1 MGYFGAACPAL
12 PIQQELTMVLA
23 VSVCCTPRPM
33 NRVTPAFVLPLLLLA
48 PGICGAGIW
57 DLIRSHRDLE
67 VITVTDVSTESGFR
81 PAASPDQPQ
90 YYVAA
95 SLGYRDLGG
104 QIAGFKQPPTD
115 TVLRLIS
122 AELAKQGY
130 LPSTSRSGPPTLL
143 LCYTWGTLNAEK
155 FYGPDPSS
163 PPVQANRAQIVRFLG
178 GQKAG
183 LDNNFFNPLTAPIMG
198 LTAYSYDAQ
207 KLLEV
212 AREDFYMIVVS
223 AYDLEAALERR
234 RKPPLWTT
242 RIAAPSLGFSLADVM
257 PAMLAIGG
265 QQFGRET
272 PRPVW
277 INADDKFTPNVKL
290 GELQLVE
297 YLKSD
302 PLPVTDASDMAV
314 KNNETR

>member
-1 MGYFGAACPAL
+1 M
-12 PIQQELTMVLA
+12 
-23 VSVCCTPRPM
+23 R
-33 NRVTPAFVLPLLLLA
+33 RVTPAFVLLFLSPA
-48 PGICGAGIW
+48 ICGAGLW
-57 DLIRSHRDLE
+57 DLIRSHRELE
-67 VITVTDVSTESGFR
+67 VITVTEVSTESGFR
-81 PAASPDQPQ
+81 PAASRDQPH

-104 QIAGFKQPPTD
+104 QIAGFKQPPTEL
-115 TVLRLIS
+115 VLRLIS

-143 LCYTWGTLNAEK
+143 LCYTWGTLNAER
-155 FYGPDPSS
+155 FYGPDPSR
-163 PPVQANRAQIVRFLG
+163 PPLQVNRGQIVRFLG
-178 GQKAG
+178 GHKIG
-183 LDNNFFNPLTAPIMG
+183 LDQAFFNPLTAPMVG
-198 LTAYSYDAQ
+198 LTANSYDARN
-207 KLLEV
+207 LLEV
-212 AREDFYMIVVS
+212 AEEDFYVIVVS
-223 AYDLEAALERR
+223 AYDLDAALEMR

-302 PLPVTDASDMAV
+302 PLPVTDAS
-314 KNNETR
+314 ETKVEKKP